1 MNVQSALNKISYQ
14 VLMGNPDVDVCE
26 VIYDSRKACEGCVF
40 VCMTG
45 ARVDSHQF
53 IDDVVSKGCRVL
65 ITEKCPEEEQLK
77 RLPDDTTVILAESSR
92 EALAYLS
99 AARFDHPSEKMTC
112 IGVTGTKGKTTTTY
126 MIKAILEA
134 AGKKVGLIGTAGAV
148 IGEHTYP
155 TTNTTPESYQ
165 LQQYFAQMVEAGCD
179 YMIMEVSS
187 QGLKMHRVDGIE
199 FDFGLFTNISP
210 DHIGPDE
217 HADFEEY
224 LYWKS
229 QMLSRCDI
237 GLINIDDEHYEQVRE
252 LADCQLYTYSLEKD
266 ASFMAKD
273 IRYVSEPE
281 FVGLDFK
288 VQGQYN
294 LEVRVNIAGRF
305 NVYNALA
312 AVSVC
317 SFLGLSKEKICHAL
331 EHLYVNGRMEIVHT
345 SSRCTVIV
353 DYAHNAVSMESLL
366 KTLRDY
372 NPKRLV
378 CVFGCGGNRSKDRRY
393 SMGEIGGRMADL
405 CILTADNSRYEKT
418 EDIIAD
424 IRGSIDKTGGAYIE
438 IPDRREAIEYS
449 ILHAQP
455 GDMIAVIGKGHEDYQ
470 EINGVRT
477 PFLDRAVIEET
488 LKKLEGGE

>member
-65 ITEKCPEEEQLK
+65 ITEKFPEEEQLK

-405 CILTADNSRYEKT
+405 CILTADNSRDEKT

>member
-65 ITEKCPEEEQLK
+65 ITEKFPEEEQLK

-187 QGLKMHRVDGIE
+187 Q
-199 FDFGLFTNISP
+199 
-210 DHIGPDE
+210 
-217 HADFEEY
+217 
-224 LYWKS
+224 
-229 QMLSRCDI
+229 
-237 GLINIDDEHYEQVRE
+237 
-252 LADCQLYTYSLEKD
+252 
-266 ASFMAKD
+266 
-273 IRYVSEPE
+273 
-281 FVGLDFK
+281 
-288 VQGQYN
+288 
-294 LEVRVNIAGRF
+294 
-305 NVYNALA
+305 
-312 AVSVC
+312 
-317 SFLGLSKEKICHAL
+317 
-331 EHLYVNGRMEIVHT
+331 
-345 SSRCTVIV
+345 
-353 DYAHNAVSMESLL
+353 
-366 KTLRDY
+366 
-372 NPKRLV
+372 
-378 CVFGCGGNRSKDRRY
+378 
-393 SMGEIGGRMADL
+393 
-405 CILTADNSRYEKT
+405 
-418 EDIIAD
+418 
-424 IRGSIDKTGGAYIE
+424 
-438 IPDRREAIEYS
+438 
-449 ILHAQP
+449 
-455 GDMIAVIGKGHEDYQ
+455 
-470 EINGVRT
+470 
-477 PFLDRAVIEET
+477 
-488 LKKLEGGE
+488 